1 MRRWPSPTIDGTHCN
16 STGLAPSHSTS
27 PPLPVNLPD
36 HEPYDY
42 ESHLDRLAAEV
53 DRMSRRWP
61 STSVTTTAAIDPSP
75 TMTDW
80 PARCKFSSLHPTATN
95 FPRRPVTISTP
106 TIYVPDRPNPTATTN
121 FVEMPQHCPTAG
133 DDSDPPLLAAV
144 ISLDKFLMKYP
155 RPTDSAVATYQI
167 YPDRRLL
174 PSRHDRLAQQTQV
187 LCTMNV
193 ILGEL
198 SAKISRFIDAFS
210 GVKQYTIAM
219 QPKLPP
225 RNPSNPTLPA
235 PRLPTKTVR
244 TSQHSIPAKPPF
256 TRLHSN
262 LTMHRTKENL
272 RPP

>member
-1 MRRWPSPTIDGTHCN
+1 MAVAYDRRRPLQQHRPCPEPLN
-16 STGLAPSHSTS
+16 Q

-121 FVEMPQHCPTAG
+121 FVEMPQRCPTAG

-155 RPTDSAVATYQI
+155 RPTDSAAAPYQI

-256 TRLHSN
+256 TRLHSK